1 MALNKTPEQ
10 KRTPTMRIGIPL
22 EPDPQQTIVAATPE
36 TVGKLVKLGYE
47 VAVQADAGLAA
58 KFTDADYESA
68 GATIV
73 DESVWH
79 SDIVVTLDTPPEQ
92 FRALLNDGAML
103 ISRLAPGRNEELVE
117 ELAQRNITAL
127 AMDAVPRISRAQS
140 MDVLSSMANIGGYRA
155 VVEAAS
161 AYGRLFTGQVTAAG
175 KMPPATVY
183 VIGAGVGGLAA
194 IGTANSMGAVVKAT
208 DLRPEAGEQVE
219 SMGAEFIPIPA
230 ATEKS
235 EDGYAK
241 EMTNDQAAA
250 AAKLYSE
257 QSAQADIVITT
268 ANIPGRR
275 SPLLLTAA
283 DVAAMKPGSV
293 IVDMA
298 AAGGGNCEMTVPGK
312 TIVTDNGVTVIGYTD
327 LAGRLPAQASSL
339 YGQNIFN
346 LFKLITPEK
355 DGSPVLNLEDEIIR
369 GITVTK
375 ARSQNGAG
383 ATGAE
388 ILWPPPPI
396 KVAVTPAAPLQE
408 QQAHQAALEENAPE
422 KVSFMGSGLGSKIAL
437 GLTALLAIVVML
449 SAPHSVSANFMVLTL
464 AIVLGFYVISAVTPR
479 LHTPLM
485 SETNAISGIVLV
497 GAILQVGSSNLLV
510 SGLAFAAIV
519 VSSINIFGG
528 FAVTDRML
536 GMFVKEEA

>member
-1 MALNKTPEQ
+1 
-10 KRTPTMRIGIPL
+10 MRIGIPQD
-22 EPDPQQTIVAATPE
+22 PDPQQRIVAATPD
-36 TVGKLVKLGYE
+36 TVGKLIKLGYD
-47 VAVQADAGLAA
+47 VAVQSGAGVGA
-58 KFTDADYESA
+58 KFSDADFESA

-79 SDIVVTLDTPPEQ
+79 SDIVVTLDTPQKQQRE
-92 FRALLNDGAML
+92 ML
-103 ISRLAPGRNEELVE
+103 RKNAILVSRLAPGRNEDLIS
-117 ELAQRNITAL
+117 ELAEANVTAL

-140 MDVLSSMANIGGYRA
+140 MDVLSSMANIAGYRA
-155 VVEAAS
+155 VVEAA
-161 AYGRLFTGQVTAAG
+161 AAFGRLFTGQVTAAG
-175 KMPPATVY
+175 KLPPAVVY

-230 ATEKS
+230 ETQKS

-283 DVAAMKPGSV
+283 DVANMKPGSV

-298 AAGGGNCEMTVPGK
+298 AAGGGNCELTVPGE
-312 TIVTDNGVTVIGYTD
+312 TIVTENGVTIVGFTD

-339 YGQNIFN
+339 FGQNIVN

-355 DGSPVLNLEDEIIR
+355 DGVPVLDLEDEIVR
-369 GITVTK
+369 GITVTQ
-375 ARSQNGAG
+375 ARPEGTAD
-383 ATGAE
+383 

-396 KVAVTPAAPLQE
+396 KVAVTPAAALQE
-408 QQAHQAALEENAPE
+408 QQAHQAALEEPE
-422 KVSFMGSGLGSKIAL
+422 KVSFMGSGWGARIGLGISIAL
-437 GLTALLAIVVML
+437 AIAIMLA
-449 SAPHSVSANFMVLTL
+449 APASVSANFMVLTL
-464 AIVLGFYVISAVTPR
+464 AIVVGFYVISAVTPR

-497 GAILQVGSSNLLV
+497 GAILQVGSSDLLV
-510 SGLAFAAIV
+510 SSLAFVAIV
-519 VSSINIFGG
+519 ASSVNIFGG
-528 FAVTDRML
+528 YAITDRML